1 MTFVIVFL
9 SIVAVMVLFNAR
21 GGGKGAERKPG
32 DRGLNMSMSRYL
44 RISKHAREA
53 IDRRS
58 GKMTLRGRIGTDHD
72 AIDDHDPSSIYAP
85 GGLLE
90 TDPAKALTLHGTPAD
105 AARLIDQGVDLEAL
119 GYSPPP
125 PDDQRRW
132 GS

>member
-1 MTFVIVFL
+1 VTFVIVFL

-58 GKMTLRGRIGTDHD
+58 GKMPPPSAGDGD
-72 AIDDHDPSSIYAP
+72 AIDDYDPSSIYAP

-90 TDPAKALTLHGTPAD
+90 TDPAMALTLHGTPAD
-105 AARLIDQGVDLEAL
+105 AERLIDQGVDLEAL

-125 PDDQRRW
+125 PDDQRPW

>member
-21 GGGKGAERKPG
+21 GGGKGAERNPPSAG
-32 DRGLNMSMSRYL
+32 DG
-44 RISKHAREA
+44 
-53 IDRRS
+53 
-58 GKMTLRGRIGTDHD
+58 D
-72 AIDDHDPSSIYAP
+72 AMDDHDPSSIYAP

-105 AARLIDQGVDLEAL
+105 AERLIDQGVDLEAL

-125 PDDQRRW
+125 PDDQRPW